1 MSVYARATKRQYC
14 LVGGTSRG
22 PAYMTPP
29 FFPHE
34 TSRDTNHGTCFHN
47 GSRTMLPDSRAGL
60 ALAYQ
65 ETRESMSSRQG
76 VTAAEQVKGPT
87 QLPRRAWGDVL
98 KRTFSEFREDNVTD
112 WAAALTYYGVLSI
125 FPALIALVSVL
136 GVVGESATNP
146 LLDNLKGFAPGPA
159 EKILSNALHGLN
171 DSRGGASILFIVGIA
186 GAIWSASSYIGA
198 FIRASN
204 AIWDV
209 EEGRPFTKTIPLRLV
224 ITLVMLILLT
234 ATAVAV
240 AVTGPLADKVGE
252 LIGVG
257 STAVTVWDIAKWPV
271 LVLVVALMFGILFY
285 AAPNVRQPG
294 FRWVTPGAIVAV
306 IAWMIVSAL
315 FGVYVANFGSYNKTY
330 GSLGAIII
338 FLVWLWLTN
347 IAILLGAEL
356 NAETQ
361 RGRQIEAGH
370 PREREPF
377 LPPRDAP
384 A

>member
-1 MSVYARATKRQYC
+1 M
-14 LVGGTSRG
+14 
-22 PAYMTPP
+22 
-29 FFPHE
+29 
-34 TSRDTNHGTCFHN
+34 
-47 GSRTMLPDSRAGL
+47 
-60 ALAYQ
+60 ALAV
-65 ETRESMSSRQG
+65 REIRSLMSSSPGTRHDKEP
-76 VTAAEQVKGPT
+76 AGPT

-125 FPALIALVSVL
+125 FPALIALVSIL
-136 GVVGESATNP
+136 GLIGNSATKP
-146 LLDNLKGFAPGPA
+146 LLDNLQEFAPGPA
-159 EKILSNALHGLN
+159 NKILSNTLHGLTE
-171 DSRGGASILFIVGIA
+171 SRGGAGILFIVGIA

-209 EEGRPFTKTIPLRLV
+209 EEGRPFTKTVPLRLA
-224 ITLVMLILLT
+224 ITVVMLVLLT

-240 AVTGPLADKVGE
+240 AVTGPLADRVGK
-252 LIGVG
+252 LIGLG
-257 STAVTVWDIAKWPV
+257 DTAVTAWDIAKWPV
-271 LVLVVALMFGILFY
+271 LVLVVALMFSILYY

-294 FRWVTPGAIVAV
+294 LRWVTPGGVVAV

-330 GSLGAIII
+330 GSLGAVII

-356 NAETQ
+356 NAETE
-361 RGRQIEAGH
+361 RGRQIEAGQ
-370 PREREPF
+370 PPGREPF
-377 LPPRDAP
+377 LPPRDQP
-384 A
+384 N